1 VISVQPVL
9 SHHYRT
15 CQPENYSNNM
25 CFEILGFDV
34 ILENNLKPVILEVN
48 YTPSF
53 TIDTPLDK
61 LIKESLIRDTLI
73 LLNLS
78 SKVKNDTVN

>member
-25 CFEILGFDV
+25 CFEILGFD
-34 ILENNLKPVILEVN
+34 VILEVN